1 VSFDDDA
8 DEDAPG
14 FRQPPHP
21 DDRLWRHPSEMDAHP
36 ISSAGAFAPAP
47 ARGRSWRAVAAVGA
61 LGVVVAGVAV
71 VGLLLED
78 PGSDG
83 PGDSDPSSTAASP
96 GAGDEEAEAAEAAAA
111 EAVGPAIVGIDGGSG
126 VVVRD
131 DGLVLTSASLVADPA
146 DGGEGDTQSEGQGD
160 SHGEGQGG
168 DRPAVGVALPD
179 GTRAEA
185 TVLGVDTATGLAVL
199 DLPGEA
205 HAAAEQA
212 DEAQV
217 AAGSDAF
224 NVGTAGSGAAATVG
238 VVGATRK
245 LQGDDDSSLDG
256 VVEVSGEAGPVVL
269 GGPVVDR
276 EGTVI
281 GITTALGPGGSSY
294 FTPIEVGHKVA
305 TDLLISGRVHHSWL
319 GIEGMDAPAAGRP
332 ASGES
337 GGTGAKVDVIFP
349 GGPAAVAGLRDGDVI
364 VEIAGNPVG
373 RMSDLVRHLR
383 ALSPGERVALVVERE
398 GEPVPVTVE
407 VTLTERTAP

>member
-36 ISSAGAFAPAP
+36 ISSVGAFAPAP

-83 PGDSDPSSTAASP
+83 PGDSEPSSTAASP
-96 GAGDEEAEAAEAAAA
+96 GAGDEEAEAAEAAAT
-111 EAVGPAIVGIDGGSG
+111 EAVGPAVVGIDGGSG

-131 DGLVLTSASLVADPA
+131 DGLVLTSASLVPDPA
-146 DGGEGDTQSEGQGD
+146 
-160 SHGEGQGG
+160 GEGQGG
-168 DRPAVGVALPD
+168 ERPTVGVALPD
-179 GTRAEA
+179 GTQAEA

-212 DEAQV
+212 DQAQV

-245 LQGDDDSSLDG
+245 LQGDDESSLDG

-276 EGTVI
+276 DGTVI

-305 TDLLISGRVHHSWL
+305 TDLLIFGRVHHSWL

-337 GGTGAKVDVIFP
+337 GGTGAKVDVIYP
-349 GGPAAVAGLRDGDVI
+349 GGPAAVAGLQDGDVI
-364 VEIAGNPVG
+364 VEIAGHPVG

-398 GEPVPVTVE
+398 GEPVPVTIE
-407 VTLTERTAP
+407 VTLSERTVP